1 MTIRDFESHAP
12 IVDEETFA
20 LITELEVRKAVRLQY
35 FVSLLGIE
43 ADVEDGQDESEA
55 SRTRERLASAIR
67 EEIRSCDTI
76 GLVTTEPKLYIL
88 LVNANLGNVP
98 LIIERIAQLV
108 SRHRRPG
115 DGLGELTLSMG
126 AACFPSSARDRSD
139 LFAQVGSL
147 ITEARRDNAER
158 HRYRLPPAES

>member
-1 MTIRDFESHAP
+1 MTPQQFESHAP
-12 IVDEETFA
+12 IVDEDTFT

-43 ADVEDGQDESEA
+43 ASAEDEQSEIA
-55 SRTRERLASAIR
+55 PTRARERLAQAIR

-76 GLVTTEPKLYIL
+76 GLIDAEPKLYIL
-88 LVNANLGNVP
+88 LVNANLGNLP

-108 SRHRRPG
+108 NRHRRPTE
-115 DGLGELTLSMG
+115 GLGELSLSMG

-147 ITEARRDNAER
+147 ITEARHDQAER
-158 HRYRLPPAES
+158 HRYRLPPTEP